1 MADFEPIPEEILRQS
16 SVSRSVPREE
26 GSTDRK
32 SKSSDRHG
40 GHKEKK
46 PRSSKTKKRES
57 SPAAQHG
64 GGHRSGSNSSKSS
77 DKYSKGEPLI
87 SLSSILDVDM
97 APETTEINNKGLWM
111 IS

>member
-16 SVSRSVPREE
+16 SVSRSVPKEG

-40 GHKEKK
+40 HKEKK
-46 PRSSKTKKRES
+46 SRSSKTKKRES
-57 SPAAQHG
+57 SPAGQH

-77 DKYSKGEPLI
+77 EKNNRGEPLI
-87 SLSSILDVDM
+87 SLSSIIDLDM
-97 APETTEINNKGLWM
+97 GTEEPTGINNQG
-111 IS
+111 SF